1 MLLVLAVTLVPPIL
15 IGSLL
20 ARTFL
25 PHYRPAPAAWLLN
38 GSLGAGLG
46 LAVLSFLYFLVK
58 LLFGPS
64 NIVYGAVEITALA
77 AAAGACWFFRDRAV
91 VGEEPRRLAG
101 WLWLLPVAT
110 AVCLIVAVAQ
120 FADSSAASP
129 YGNWDAWSIWNLRA
143 KLLAQPNAAWRDA
156 FSPVL
161 NQLAGGGA
169 THGDY
174 PLLLSAYIAG
184 CWSLTGSIGDV
195 TAPIVVAGLFSL
207 ATVGLLI
214 GGLAILRGWATA
226 FTGGIVLL
234 GTAEFLHNSAWQLA
248 DVPLGFFYLAVFIL
262 FLLLE
267 AAGGT
272 RRAAVVAGI
281 ALGCAAW
288 TKDEGMLFA
297 LFAILALI
305 AWQAASRPGAR
316 LRTLTSFAAGAVLP
330 LAVSIYFKIFLA
342 PKGIWAPL
350 TVSSAA
356 HKLADASRYAQIF
369 GALWNEMLGLG
380 RGIAHPAVCLVVL
393 AACLGVS
400 REWLRRPAVLAA
412 CGLLLAITAAYF
424 LTYVVTPLD
433 LAWHLGTSAGR
444 LMVQLLPG
452 AIFLALAVCRST
464 EETALPIEEPKKA
477 VRASRKKAK
486 RVQTAKLGR

>member
-1 MLLVLAVTLVPPIL
+1 MLPELLVTLVPPIV

-25 PHYRPAPAAWLLN
+25 PAYRPAPVAWLLN
-38 GSLGAGLG
+38 ASLGVGLG
-46 LAVLSFLYFLVK
+46 VGVLSLLYFLVK

-64 NIVYGAVEITALA
+64 NIVYSAVEFAALA
-77 AAAGACWFFRDRAV
+77 ASAAACWLFRDRAV

-110 AVCLIVAVAQ
+110 AVCLIIAVAQ

-143 KLLAQPNAAWRDA
+143 KLLAQPNGAWRDA

-174 PLLLSAYIAG
+174 PLLVSAYIAR
-184 CWSLTGSIGDV
+184 CWSLTSSIGNV
-195 TAPIVVAGLFSL
+195 TAPTAVAGLFSL

-214 GGLAILRGWATA
+214 GGLAILRGWTTA
-226 FTGGIVLL
+226 LTGGIILL

-248 DVPLGFFYLAVFIL
+248 DVPLGFFYLAAFVL
-262 FLLLE
+262 FLLSD
-267 AAGGT
+267 AAGGV
-272 RRAAVVAGI
+272 RRVAVVAGI

-297 LFAILALI
+297 LFAILALT
-305 AWQAASRPGAR
+305 AWQMLSRPGAR
-316 LRTLTSFAAGAVLP
+316 LRTLALFAAGAVLP
-330 LAVSIYFKIFLA
+330 LSVSIYFKIFLA

-350 TVSSAA
+350 TVSAA
-356 HKLADASRYAQIF
+356 ARKLADASRYMQIF
-369 GALWNEMLGLG
+369 GGLWSEWLGLG

-412 CGLLLAITAAYF
+412 WGLLLAITAAYF
-424 LTYVVTPLD
+424 FTYVVTPLD

-444 LMVQLLPG
+444 LMVQLVPG
-452 AIFLALAVCRST
+452 TIFLALAVCRSA

-477 VRASRKKAK
+477 VRASKKKTK
-486 RVQTAKLGR
+486 RVPTAKLGR